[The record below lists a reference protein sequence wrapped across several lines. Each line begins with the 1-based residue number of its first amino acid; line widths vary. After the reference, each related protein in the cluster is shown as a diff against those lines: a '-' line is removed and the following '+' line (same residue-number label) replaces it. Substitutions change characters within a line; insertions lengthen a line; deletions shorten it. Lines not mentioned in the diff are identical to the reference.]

1 MLFETKK
8 GNKIN
13 TINDYNK
20 IKGKLI
26 IGDELWNYYYN
37 NFAENISISVNVIQR
52 NGLLNWDL
60 EMSNIFI
67 NDNKLYISTQV
78 ELRPDSALNFGNFA
92 FKANLDVQFFDP
104 LFNQSICQ
112 SKNMT
117 LFPHI
122 IYYVCDS
129 SKKGYNNTSL
139 DLEKFPKITFSHTRL
154 NANFTLTY
162 KDLFIQDL
170 HNKNIFYFLFAYDRK
185 RMFEINDDRFVL
197 GMKFFEKYQFEF
209 NNDAKSIRYYDIKDI
224 NDDETED
231 VKNNENENQKK
242 DSNIFLYI
250 GLIALFGIL
259 LFVLG
264 MMFQKKIIKLPRKTR
279 ANELDD
285 DFDYIKAKNEE
296 KKENER
302 KDLGITEYD

>member
-1 MLFETKK
+1 MT
-8 GNKIN
+8 
-13 TINDYNK
+13 
-20 IKGKLI
+20 
-26 IGDELWNYYYN
+26 
-37 NFAENISISVNVIQR
+37 
-52 NGLLNWDL
+52 
-60 EMSNIFI
+60 NIFI

-78 ELRPDSALNFGNFA
+78 ELRPDFALNFGNFA

-104 LFNQSICQ
+104 LLNQSICQ

-129 SKKGYNNTSL
+129 SKKGYNNTSF
-139 DLEKFPKITFSHTRL
+139 DLEKFPKITFSHKRL

-170 HNKNIFYFLFAYDRK
+170 HNKNIFYFLFVYDRK
-185 RMFEINDDRFVL
+185 RMFETNDDRFIL

-209 NNDAKSIRYYDIKDI
+209 DNDKKSIYYYGIKDI
-224 NDDETED
+224 NDDETENS
-231 VKNNENENQKK
+231 KNTENENQKK

-250 GLIALFGIL
+250 GLIVLFGIL

-264 MMFQKKIIKLPRKTR
+264 MMFQKKIIKIPRKTR
-279 ANELDD
+279 ANKFDD

-296 KKENER
+296 KNENEK
-302 KDLGITEYD
+302 KDFGITEYD